1 MAMKAMKSATK
12 TMATKAMKAIQA
24 KTATKT
30 RSTRTMKAKT
40 AMKTMSTRAMK
51 AKKAKTAL
59 KTMSKKAMQAMKAK
73 KVGRKSQAMKTKK
86 VGLNK
91 QDDPLGP
98 IDLALSIHEDRH
110 DSPKRPIA
118 PMALRTQRLHQA
130 NSPKKWRGWN
140 RERWNRELEQ
150 AEAEEQAKLEKQR
163 AMTEGLE
170 ETKHHDDL
178 TKYHDDDLIKYHDDD
193 PGHAGLQ
200 ETQRSTTTMKQIRV
214 KKDLLVHVAITKK
227 DNGKRN
233 DTTTKDTTTTTTE
246 TTADGDSKG
255 EVPQTAD
262 PDSPW
267 WPQTPWPCAR
277 CNLVPVDT
285 VWRALDGA
293 TPPFDT
299 EERICEACWKARH
312 EEQEEDIQR
321 WMGTMGQ
328 EEKDAIHRWMEN
340 MAEAEKEEKEEVEK
354 EKEANQR
361 RRKKATTS
369 KSTSAASTSAA
380 SKAAPKA
387 ASTGAPLIKA
397 RPLPKPRTSTEH
409 VVAKPR
415 PKPRTKSTEHVWTQT
430 TWMMAPKDVVI
441 ITEREAGTTWND
453 AETQTEGI
461 LIIKDQGLRGRFGC
475 VAEKGGASSVAAGS
489 DASSVD

>member
-30 RSTRTMKAKT
+30 MSARAMKAKT

-73 KVGRKSQAMKTKK
+73 KVGRKSQAMKAKK

-200 ETQRSTTTMKQIRV
+200 ETQRSTTTTHSTRAVIVKPDKRVTTLDPQDTTAVIVRAGSRVTFLDPQDTPKVVKQIRV

-267 WPQTPWPCAR
+267 WPETPWPCAR
-277 CNLVPVDT
+277 CNREPIDT
-285 VWRALDGA
+285 VWRPLDGA
-293 TPPFDT
+293 TAFDT
-299 EERICEACWKARH
+299 EERICGACWLA
-312 EEQEEDIQR
+312 
-321 WMGTMGQ
+321 
-328 EEKDAIHRWMEN
+328 
-340 MAEAEKEEKEEVEK
+340 EEVESSSD
-354 EKEANQR
+354 
-361 RRKKATTS
+361 TD
-369 KSTSAASTSAA
+369 
-380 SKAAPKA
+380 
-387 ASTGAPLIKA
+387 
-397 RPLPKPRTSTEH
+397 TED
-409 VVAKPR
+409 P
-415 PKPRTKSTEHVWTQT
+415 
-430 TWMMAPKDVVI
+430 WM
-441 ITEREAGTTWND
+441 
-453 AETQTEGI
+453 
-461 LIIKDQGLRGRFGC
+461 
-475 VAEKGGASSVAAGS
+475 
-489 DASSVD
+489 